1 MPNQIQTDNKKLQMT
16 NVFDR
21 ISSRKMPVVI
31 TKNNVKVVPT
41 VTSDGERVNAMLV
54 NAHFDS
60 TEEFEVRLRVGKNFK
75 LLTSDGELVPVAQR
89 TENGETVVTVGHI
102 AARQYVI
109 LIGSCM

>member
-1 MPNQIQTDNKKLQMT
+1 
-16 NVFDR
+16 
-21 ISSRKMPVVI
+21 
-31 TKNNVKVVPT
+31 
-41 VTSDGERVNAMLV
+41 MLV

-89 TENGETVVTVGHI
+89 TENGETVVTVDNI
-102 AARQYVI
+102 AAWQYVI